1 MSGQVT
7 ITQLPVADAL
17 AGTES
22 VPIVQNGVTVQTTT
36 GAIAGAGALNYP
48 FLTVGSTTG
57 LTQAR
62 YIATGSGLSV
72 TDNGAGNSLQI
83 NLIGAALSLDNASTG
98 IIVKTGTTTV
108 TNRLLTVGSGMTVSN
123 ADGVAGNPLI
133 GLNTNLQNL
142 ASLSGTGIVAA
153 NGGAFSPFTLQG
165 TTNQISIANG
175 DASTGSP
182 TISIY
187 PNAILP
193 GTGSVTVPQG
203 TTSQRSGTNG
213 ALRYNTDTA
222 TFEAYANGAWGAI
235 VSGSGVTTFSAG
247 STGLTPSALLPA
259 VLFWAAF

>member
-7 ITQLPVADAL
+7 ITQLPVAGAL

-48 FLTVGSTTG
+48 FLTVGSTSG

-62 YIATGSGLSV
+62 YIATNSGLSV

-203 TTSQRSGTNG
+203 TTAQRSGTNG
-213 ALRYNTDTA
+213 AFRYNSETS
-222 TFEAYANGAWGAI
+222 TFEGYSAGAWGAI
-235 VSGSGVTTFSAG
+235 ITGSGVSSFSAG
-247 STGLTPSALLPA
+247 STGLTPSTGT
-259 VLFWAAF
+259 